1 MKQFSLAL
9 TVLISLFHLSTTAQD
24 MTLTDTTCEGNF
36 QIDSTFTRDG
46 GKTFEVSASGEAGPY
61 GRAYLSYVFTDKHSL
76 GVAGEFTGFAW
87 TQNGEEVVTA
97 TLQGA
102 YIKQGKVFK
111 IYTFDPTSTGK
122 LNFATGIVDF
132 VGKTINF
139 KVAEVDTSM

>member
-46 GKTFEVSASGEAGPY
+46 GKTFEVSVSGEAGPY

-122 LNFATGIVDF
+122 LNFATGIVAF